1 MEWKALNV
9 RWCADS
15 GAVVVWY
22 FDILEAEKCEIS
34 EEDMADAIESG
45 AAFNCLEYS
54 SVGGIKKWVSR
65 RV

>member
-15 GAVVVWY
+15 GAVVVWH
-22 FDILEAEKCEIS
+22 FDIPEAEKFEIS

-45 AAFNCLEYS
+45 AAFNCLEFS
-54 SVGGIKKWVSR
+54 SVGEIKKWVSG

>member
-15 GAVVVWY
+15 GAAVVWY

-45 AAFNCLEYS
+45 AAFNCLKFS
-54 SVGGIKKWVSR
+54 SVGENKKWISR